1 MWQVAGPLEE
11 KMRAANDAVDQKLST
26 LTKPF
31 EEASAAAAAPAQQPP
46 STLPSLPLDA
56 QRRCLLPSC
65 CLGSRRDGEVLA
77 YCGR

>member
-31 EEASAAAAAPAQQPP
+31 EEASAAAAAPAQHPP
-46 STLPSLPLDA
+46 SSTPPSLPLEA
-56 QRRCLLPSC
+56 QRRCLLPPC
-65 CLGSRRDGEVLA
+65 CLDSR
-77 YCGR
+77 